1 MTEQILDMRFIRY
14 LNLFSKLTKVR
25 SKNCFFY
32 NQFLI
37 FAVPPAL
44 VSKSIGEQGKNVKKL
59 SEIIGKRIKV
69 VALPGSLED
78 AESFISNIVSPV
90 QFKSLEISKD
100 EIIITASR
108 QSKAALIGRNKIRL
122 QELAKIVKE
131 FFGKNLKIV

>member
-1 MTEQILDMRFIRY
+1 MSPQILDMRFIRY

-59 SEIIGKRIKV
+59 SEILGKRIKI

-100 EIIITASR
+100 DIIITASR
-108 QSKAALIGRNKIRL
+108 QSKAALIGRNKVRL
-122 QELAKIVKE
+122 QELAKIVRE

>member
-1 MTEQILDMRFIRY
+1 MSSQILDMRFIRY

-37 FAVPPAL
+37 FAVPSAL
-44 VSKSIGEQGKNVKKL
+44 VSKAIGEQGKNVKKL
-59 SEIIGKRIKV
+59 SEIIGRRIKV
-69 VALPGSLED
+69 VALPRGLED

-90 QFKSLEISKD
+90 QFKSLEISQD

-108 QSKAALIGRNKIRL
+108 QSKAALIGRNKVRL
-122 QELAKIVKE
+122 QELAKIVRE
-131 FFGKNLKIV
+131 FFGKNLRIV